1 MAPVSAV
8 SGLAEVLERYEP
20 VIGLEV
26 HGQLL
31 TESKMFCGCSASYIG
46 SPPNS
51 NTCPVC
57 LGLPGVLPVINR
69 VAVEYTVRTALALNC
84 EIPEHSKF
92 DRKNY
97 FYPDL
102 PKGYQISQYDM
113 PMSEHGHLDF
123 SVDGEAVRCGIT
135 RVHLE
140 EDTGTLQHAGDIL
153 QQARSSVVDLNR
165 AGVPL
170 MEIVGEPDLRTPEQ
184 AREYLVR
191 LRQILVYIGVND
203 GNLEQ
208 GSYRCDANIS
218 LRRRGASELGVKVEI
233 KNMNSFR
240 AVQRAL
246 EFEIVRQG
254 RLLDRGQPIAQETR
268 GWVEAKGAT
277 VSQRSKEYAHDY
289 RYFPEPDLPPL
300 RLSAALVAR
309 VRSELPELPQQLVAR
324 LQRDHGLS
332 AYDAAL
338 ISAEIEDARAFEALV
353 GAGVPA
359 KSAANWLM
367 GEVARLAR
375 ETGLPLQRSGIGIA
389 GLAGL
394 IGMVERGRINGPTA
408 KALLEQ
414 LYAAGGDPEALVREQ
429 GLAQVSDE
437 AELATILDAVIAGN
451 PGAVADFRGG
461 KEQALQR
468 LVGGV
473 MKATR
478 GRADAR
484 LVNRLLR
491 ERLAGGEGG

>member
-1 MAPVSAV
+1 MTQTAAPTP
-8 SGLAEVLERYEP
+8 LAGFMETFEV

-26 HGQLL
+26 HAQLL
-31 TESKMFCGCSASYIG
+31 TRSKMFCGCSAEYVDK
-46 SPPNS
+46 PPNS

-69 VAVEYTVRTALALNC
+69 KAVEYTVRTALALNC
-84 EIPEHSKF
+84 EIPEFTKF

-113 PMSEHGHLDF
+113 PMSHDGHLTF
-123 SVDGEAVRCGIT
+123 AVDGEPVRAGIT

-153 QQARSSVVDLNR
+153 QQAKSSLVDLNR

-170 MEIVGEPDLRTPEQ
+170 MEIVGEPDLRSPEQ

-208 GSYRCDANIS
+208 GSFRCDANVS
-218 LRRRGASELGVKVEI
+218 LRRPGETELGVKVEV

-246 EFEIVRQG
+246 EYEIVRQG
-254 RLLDRGQPIAQETR
+254 RMLEQGQVIAQETR

-277 VSQRSKEYAHDY
+277 IGQRSKEYAHDY

-300 RLSAALVAR
+300 QLTAGFIAG
-309 VRSELPELPQQLVAR
+309 VRGGLPELPQQLVKR
-324 LQRDHGLS
+324 LIGAHGLS
-332 AYDAAL
+332 AYDAEV
-338 ISAEIEDARAFEALV
+338 ITAERHDADSFEALV
-353 GAGVPA
+353 AAGVPA
-359 KSAANWLM
+359 KTAANWMM
-367 GEVARLAR
+367 GEIARLSR
-375 ETGLPLQRSGIGIA
+375 ETRTPLHRSGLGVA
-389 GLAGL
+389 GLAALLKLVEAGTINGSTAKEL
-394 IGMVERGRINGPTA
+394 LEELYLSGGDAASLVAERGLG
-408 KALLEQ
+408 
-414 LYAAGGDPEALVREQ
+414 
-429 GLAQVSDE
+429 QVSDA
-437 AELATILDAVIAGN
+437 AELAAIVDRVIAES
-451 PGAVADFRGG
+451 PRPVADFRGG
-461 KEQALQR
+461 KEQALQS
-468 LVGGV
+468 LVGQV

-484 LVNRLLR
+484 LVNQLFR
-491 ERLAGGEGG
+491 ERLSG

>member
-1 MAPVSAV
+1 MTQTSAV
-8 SGLAEVLERYEP
+8 GLIDAILERYEP

-31 TESKMFCGCSASYIG
+31 TRSKMFCSCSAEYIDA
-46 SPPNS
+46 PPNS
-51 NTCPVC
+51 NCCPVC
-57 LGLPGVLPVINR
+57 LGLPGALPVMNR
-69 VAVEYTVRTALALNC
+69 VAVEFTVRTALALDC
-84 EIPEHSKF
+84 EIPEFTKF

-102 PKGYQISQYDM
+102 PKGYQISQFDM
-113 PMSEHGHLDF
+113 PMSHDGHLTV
-123 SVDGEAVRCGIT
+123 SVDGEEVRCGIT

-153 QQARSSVVDLNR
+153 QQARSSLVDLNR
-165 AGVPL
+165 CGVPL
-170 MEIVGEPDLRTPEQ
+170 MEIVGEPDLRSPEQ

-208 GSYRCDANIS
+208 GSFRCDANIS
-218 LRRRGASELGVKVEI
+218 LRRRGDTGLGVKVEV

-254 RLLDRGQPIAQETR
+254 RLLDQGQTIAQETR
-268 GWVEAKGAT
+268 GWVEARGAT
-277 VSQRSKEYAHDY
+277 IGQRSKEYAHDY

-300 RLSAALVAR
+300 QIGVDFVER
-309 VRSELPELPQQLVAR
+309 VRAGLPELPQQLMER

-332 AYDAAL
+332 AYDAA
-338 ISAEIEDARAFEALV
+338 IICAEREDARAFEELV
-353 GAGVPA
+353 AAGVPA
-359 KSAANWLM
+359 KTAANWLM
-367 GEVARLAR
+367 GEVARLSR
-375 ETGLPLQRSGIGIA
+375 ESRTPLQRSGLGVA
-389 GLAGL
+389 GLAAL
-394 IGMVERGRINGPTA
+394 VKLVEGGSISGSTA
-408 KALLEQ
+408 KELLEE
-414 LYAAGGDPEALVREQ
+414 LYLPGGDPAAVVRDR
-429 GLAQVSDE
+429 GLAQVSDQ
-437 AELATILDAVIAGN
+437 AELERLVDAVIAEN
-451 PGAVADFRGG
+451 PAAVADFRGG

-484 LVNRLLR
+484 AVTGLLR
-491 ERLAGGEGG
+491 DRLAR

>member
-1 MAPVSAV
+1 MTATSAV
-8 SGLAEVLERYEP
+8 STLDQVMQRYEA

-31 TESKMFCGCSASYIG
+31 TQSKMFCGCSADYIG

-57 LGLPGVLPVINR
+57 LGLPGVLPVMNR
-69 VAVEYTVRTALALNC
+69 VAVEYTVRSALALNC

-102 PKGYQISQYDM
+102 PKGYQISQWDM
-113 PMSEHGHLDF
+113 PLSLNGHLTF
-123 SVDGEAVRCGIT
+123 TVDGEEVRCGIT

-170 MEIVGEPDLRTPEQ
+170 MEIVGEPDLRSPAQ

-191 LRQILVYIGVND
+191 LRQILVYLGVND

-208 GSYRCDANIS
+208 GSFRCDANIS
-218 LRRRGASELGVKVEI
+218 LRKCGETGLGVKVEV

-240 AVQRAL
+240 AVHRAL

-254 RLLDRGQPIAQETR
+254 RLLDQGQTIAQETR

-277 VSQRSKEYAHDY
+277 ISQRSKEYAHDY

-300 RLSAALVAR
+300 HLSAEFVDR
-309 VRSELPELPQQLVAR
+309 VRAGLPELPQQLTER

-332 AYDAAL
+332 AYDAATL
-338 ISAEIEDARAFEALV
+338 TAEREDARAFEALV
-353 GAGVPA
+353 AAGVPA
-359 KSAANWLM
+359 KAAANWLM

-375 ETGLPLQRSGIGIA
+375 ETRTPLQGSGLGLE
-389 GLAGL
+389 GLASL
-394 IGMVERGRINGPTA
+394 VKLVEAGSINGSTA
-408 KALLEQ
+408 KELLDE
-414 LYAAGGDPEALVREQ
+414 LYVAGGDPAAMVRER
-429 GLAQVSDE
+429 GLGQVSDQ
-437 AELATILDAVIAGN
+437 AELERLVDAVLAEN
-451 PGAVADFRGG
+451 PAAVADFQGG

-484 LVNRLLR
+484 VVTGLLR
-491 ERLAGGEGG
+491 ERLAP

>member
-1 MAPVSAV
+1 MSAGAV
-8 SGLAEVLERYEP
+8 SGLTELMQRYEA

-31 TESKMFCGCSASYIG
+31 TESKMFCGCSADYIG

-57 LGLPGVLPVINR
+57 LGMPGVLPVMNR
-69 VAVEYTVRTALALNC
+69 KAIEYTVRTALALNC

-113 PMSEHGHLDF
+113 PMSEHGWLSF
-123 SVDGEAVRCGIT
+123 PVDGEEVRCGIT

-208 GSYRCDANIS
+208 GSFRCDANIS
-218 LRRRGASELGVKVEI
+218 LRHRGSAELGVKVEI

-246 EFEIVRQG
+246 EYEIVRQG
-254 RLLDRGQPIAQETR
+254 RLLDQGQAIAQETR

-277 VSQRSKEYAHDY
+277 ISQRSKEYAHDY

-300 RLSAALVAR
+300 QLTADFVER
-309 VRSELPELPQQLVAR
+309 VRAGLPELPQQLVDR

-332 AYDAAL
+332 TYDAAV

-353 GAGVPA
+353 GAGVAA

-367 GEVARLAR
+367 GDVARLAR
-375 ETGLPLQRSGIGIA
+375 ETRLPLQRSGLGIT
-389 GLAGL
+389 GLAAL
-394 IGMVERGRINGPTA
+394 IGLAERGRINGPTA
-408 KALLEQ
+408 KALLEE
-414 LYAAGGDPEALVREQ
+414 LYVQGGDPVAVVEAR
-429 GLAQVSDE
+429 GLGQVSDE
-437 AELATILDAVIAGN
+437 AELSGIVDRVIADN
-451 PGAVADFRGG
+451 PAAVSDFQGG

-484 LVNRLLR
+484 LVNQLLR
-491 ERLAGGEGG
+491 ERLSR

>member
-1 MAPVSAV
+1 MTQTSAV
-8 SGLAEVLERYEP
+8 GLIDAILERYEP

-31 TESKMFCGCSASYIG
+31 TRSKMFCSCSAEYIDA
-46 SPPNS
+46 PPNS
-51 NTCPVC
+51 NCCPVC
-57 LGLPGVLPVINR
+57 LGLPGALPVMNR
-69 VAVEYTVRTALALNC
+69 VAVEFTVRTALALDC
-84 EIPEHSKF
+84 EIPEFTKF

-102 PKGYQISQYDM
+102 PKGYQISQFDM
-113 PMSEHGHLDF
+113 PMSHDGHLTV
-123 SVDGEAVRCGIT
+123 SVDGEEVRCGIT

-153 QQARSSVVDLNR
+153 QQARSSLVDLNR
-165 AGVPL
+165 CGVPL
-170 MEIVGEPDLRTPEQ
+170 MEIVGEPDLRSPEQ

-208 GSYRCDANIS
+208 GSFRCDANIS
-218 LRRRGASELGVKVEI
+218 LRRRGDTGLGVKVEV

-254 RLLDRGQPIAQETR
+254 RLLDQGQTIAQETR
-268 GWVEAKGAT
+268 GWVEARGAT
-277 VSQRSKEYAHDY
+277 IGQRSKEYAHDY

-300 RLSAALVAR
+300 QLSREYVER
-309 VRSELPELPQQLVAR
+309 VRAGLPELPQQLVER
-324 LQRDHGLS
+324 LRREHGLS

-338 ISAEIEDARAFEALV
+338 ITAERDDARSFEALV
-353 GAGVPA
+353 AAGVPA
-359 KSAANWLM
+359 KAAANWLM
-367 GEVARLAR
+367 GEVARLSR
-375 ETGLPLQRSGIGIA
+375 ETRTALSQSGLGVR
-389 GLAGL
+389 GLAAL
-394 IGMVERGRINGPTA
+394 ISLVEAGSINGPTA
-408 KALLEQ
+408 KQLLEE
-414 LYAAGGDPEALVREQ
+414 LYLRGGDPGAVVRER
-429 GLAQVSDE
+429 GLAQVSDTEEIGRIVSSVIE
-437 AELATILDAVIAGN
+437 ANAAA
-451 PGAVADFRGG
+451 AADFRGG
-461 KEQALQR
+461 KEQALHS
-468 LVGGV
+468 LVGQV

-491 ERLAGGEGG
+491 ERLSG

>member
-1 MAPVSAV
+1 MTTTSAV
-8 SGLAEVLERYEP
+8 STIAEVLERYEP

-31 TESKMFCGCSASYIG
+31 TASKMFCGCSADYMG

-69 VAVEYTVRTALALNC
+69 LAVEYTVRTALALNC

-113 PMSEHGHLDF
+113 PMSRSGHLTF
-123 SVDGEAVRCGIT
+123 EVGGEEVRCGIT

-170 MEIVGEPDLRTPEQ
+170 MEIVGEPDLHTPEQ
-184 AREYLVR
+184 ARGYLVR
-191 LRQILVYIGVND
+191 LRQILVYLGVND

-208 GSYRCDANIS
+208 GSFRCDANIS
-218 LRRRGASELGVKVEI
+218 LRRRGAEGLGVKVEV

-254 RLLDRGQPIAQETR
+254 RLLDRGQAITQETR
-268 GWVEAKGAT
+268 GWVEAKAAT
-277 VSQRSKEYAHDY
+277 ISQRSKEYAHDY

-300 RLSAALVAR
+300 ELSAELVER
-309 VRSELPELPQQLVAR
+309 VRGELPELPQQLMER
-324 LQRDHGLS
+324 LEREHGLS
-332 AYDAAL
+332 AYDAAV
-338 ISAEIEDARAFEALV
+338 ISAEREDARAFETLV

-359 KSAANWLM
+359 KAAANWLM
-367 GEVARLAR
+367 GEVARLSR
-375 ETGLPLQRSGIGIA
+375 ESHTPLAGSGLGVA

-394 IGMVERGRINGPTA
+394 ILLVESGRINGPTA
-408 KALLEQ
+408 KALLEE
-414 LYAAGGDPEALVREQ
+414 LYVAGGDPEALVAER
-429 GLAQVSDE
+429 GLGQVSDQGE
-437 AELATILDAVIAGN
+437 LERIVNSVFAEN
-451 PGAVADFRGG
+451 PDTVADFRGG

-473 MKATR
+473 MKATA

-484 LVNRLLR
+484 LVNQLLR
-491 ERLAGGEGG
+491 ERLSR